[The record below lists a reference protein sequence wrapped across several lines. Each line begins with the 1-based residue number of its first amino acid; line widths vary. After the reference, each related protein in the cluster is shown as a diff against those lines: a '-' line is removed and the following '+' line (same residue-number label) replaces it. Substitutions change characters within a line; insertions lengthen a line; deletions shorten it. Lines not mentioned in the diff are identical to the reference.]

1 MLMMFC
7 MKITEVK
14 IEIIKPSNG
23 LIGFASVVID
33 NSIYLGSIAVY
44 KKLNAEGYRILYPKK
59 GAFDIFHPITK
70 EASNLIEE
78 AIFNKLEDVMSKV
91 YDRYDS
97 YENSVQ

>member
-1 MLMMFC
+1 MLMMLY

-14 IEIIKPSNG
+14 IEIIKPNNG
-23 LIGFASVVID
+23 LIGFASVVIND
-33 NSIYLGSIAVY
+33 AIYLGSIAVY

-91 YDRYDS
+91 YDRYNG

>member
-1 MLMMFC
+1 MMFD

-14 IEIIKPSNG
+14 IEIVKPNNG
-23 LIGFASVVID
+23 IVAFASIVIND
-33 NSIYLGSIAVY
+33 SIYLGSIAVY
-44 KKLNAEGYRILYPKK
+44 KKLNAQGYRVLYPKK

-91 YDRYDS
+91 YDRYSS
-97 YENSVQ
+97 YEDTVQ

>member
-1 MLMMFC
+1 MSKVFVS
-7 MKITEVK
+7 EVK
-14 IEIIKPSNG
+14 IEIVKPSNG
-23 LIGFASVVID
+23 LIGFASIVID
-33 NSIYLGSIAVY
+33 NAIFLGSIAVY

-91 YDRYDS
+91 YDRYDNDN
-97 YENSVQ
+97 NSDR